1 MIADKDRIVCVGSTL
16 STNLPTENPPPTA
29 EGGSYVLVL
38 DATTGEQIQ
47 FRYMYQCDMT
57 GVAIS
62 GDGEILVSGI
72 AFGEYPLPVS
82 SDAADTTLAGDYE
95 GFVARY
101 GTDLSLKWLTYLG
114 GSHTESAPTIQ
125 CHEPTN
131 SIVVALGT
139 LSEDMLVHGAG
150 WPSAYHGGG
159 DLYLCALSEDG
170 RTILWGGY
178 FGGSEWDYGNITI
191 AFDDAENLI
200 MSVTSQSL
208 DLPISADAL
217 GTFPTDEWRHGYIA
231 SMAMDTRVLNSAT
244 YLPSNAIHEVL
255 DFDLLDG
262 SVVVVGKARTD
273 YSTDY
278 FTPTAD
284 AYDTTIEGFTEAFML
299 RFTNEVVVGLEQPSF
314 ETTVQLPRLIIT
326 WEATAAEHYEASV
339 VRDAVSHLLPVT
351 GDGSTQFCED
361 I

>member
-1 MIADKDRIVCVGSTL
+1 MVDV
-16 STNLPTENPPPTA
+16 
-29 EGGSYVLVL
+29 
-38 DATTGEQIQ
+38 
-47 FRYMYQCDMT
+47 
-57 GVAIS
+57 
-62 GDGEILVSGI
+62 
-72 AFGEYPLPVS
+72 
-82 SDAADTTLAGDYE
+82 
-95 GFVARY
+95 
-101 GTDLSLKWLTYLG
+101 LG

-273 YSTDY
+273 YSTTILHLRP
-278 FTPTAD
+278 TPMTRRSKALQRLHV
-284 AYDTTIEGFTEAFML
+284 ALHQRSGRRTRTTLI
-299 RFTNEVVVGLEQPSF
+299 R
-314 ETTVQLPRLIIT
+314 TTSSCPDSSSLG
-326 WEATAAEHYEASV
+326 ATAAEHYEASV

-351 GDGSTQFCED
+351 GDGSP
-361 I
+361 IL